1 MWYEIGC
8 FYFNILLLLFLLM
21 TVAYPEMERVLVV
34 NTAQLHLTLSK
45 RKVIVMWY
53 DLYNFKKVLL
63 VLLLVKLHTFLTLL
77 HGCFSCIL
85 NCTNG
90 TKLRKTSH
98 MLVHILHS
106 VYQNFSIMRTWAR
119 MEMKL
124 NKVSSVNSL
133 IKTIQIHHQ

>member
-63 VLLLVKLHTFLTLL
+63 VLL
-77 HGCFSCIL
+77 
-85 NCTNG
+85 
-90 TKLRKTSH
+90 
-98 MLVHILHS
+98 
-106 VYQNFSIMRTWAR
+106 
-119 MEMKL
+119 
-124 NKVSSVNSL
+124 
-133 IKTIQIHHQ
+133 